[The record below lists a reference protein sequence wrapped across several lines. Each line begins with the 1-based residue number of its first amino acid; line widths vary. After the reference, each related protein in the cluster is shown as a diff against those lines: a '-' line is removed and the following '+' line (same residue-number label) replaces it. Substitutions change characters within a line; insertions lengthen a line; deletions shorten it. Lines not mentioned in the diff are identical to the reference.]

1 MKLFKFSEYRV
12 KNAIFIQNYYNNLDS
27 KTKHDYDIRYFI
39 ATFYLEYLYIAGYEN
54 IKEYQVYRNEDFGKS
69 FNEIFLELENIKEL
83 TNFDKIKL

>member
-1 MKLFKFSEYRV
+1 MKLLKFSEYRI
-12 KNAIFIQNYYNNLDS
+12 KNAIYIQNYYNSLDS
-27 KTKHDYDIRYFI
+27 KTKHDCDIRYFI

-69 FNEIFLELENIKEL
+69 FNEIFFELENIKEL